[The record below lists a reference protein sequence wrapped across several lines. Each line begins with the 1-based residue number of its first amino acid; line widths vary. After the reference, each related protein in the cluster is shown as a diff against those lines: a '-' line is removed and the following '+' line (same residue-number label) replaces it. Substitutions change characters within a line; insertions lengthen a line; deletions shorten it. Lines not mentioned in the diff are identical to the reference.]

1 MRNLLFLIAAAL
13 GALLPSCTPAN
24 RVVENPLIETANTRT
39 LDIVKVELS
48 DTATVLHVN
57 AYHRPKN
64 WIVISSDS
72 YLQIPARRFMLTGAE
87 GITPDSLFWM
97 PKSGRASFVL
107 RFPPLPRGTKSFDF
121 IESDCDDCFKIYG
134 VDLTGKTEY
143 PEYPEGLPKELRKA
157 PKDGPVPDPILAVGE
172 TTVNIHLLGFR
183 EGMYKDMTLY
193 INSMLTGHERKDAPI
208 DPETGVATFKFGQYG
223 PSLIYGNPAGPGSMH
238 LNFWTAPGETA
249 DIYVDLTEKGKSI
262 VQRRNNEQ
270 PKRAPLYSTG
280 TYGALNTLFN
290 GSETKTIALD
300 THTGEFADYRMTADE
315 YVQMV
320 ASKYKLLADSIA
332 RSGMSSMMTELSLLS
347 LQQETLNAF
356 ANSRFFLE
364 HNYRSEHNMW
374 DRNAKLDYEFA
385 KLTSENQAMLCKLF
399 DINNPKL
406 PMGVRIFEYQRA
418 ALAPDIDWA
427 QLVEAT
433 SPLADL
439 RKVSSLP
446 SKAENDALTEADLAS
461 LRSLK
466 NPFYAE
472 ACEAI
477 QARVRRELAALEGK
491 VKIEETPDVAP
502 DKLFDAIVAPCKGKV
517 VLVDFWNTWCGPC
530 QSAIKANEPL
540 KTGEL
545 KSDDIVW
552 IYLANETSPLVTYK
566 TQIGKIAG
574 KHYRLNEEQWK
585 YLCEKFKVDG
595 IPSYVLVDRD
605 GNSKL
610 RNDLRN
616 HDKLKKTLKKM
627 IE

>member
-1 MRNLLFLIAAAL
+1 M
-13 GALLPSCTPAN
+13 
-24 RVVENPLIETANTRT
+24 
-39 LDIVKVELS
+39 
-48 DTATVLHVN
+48 
-57 AYHRPKN
+57 
-64 WIVISSDS
+64 
-72 YLQIPARRFMLTGAE
+72 
-87 GITPDSLFWM
+87 
-97 PKSGRASFVL
+97 
-107 RFPPLPRGTKSFDF
+107 
-121 IESDCDDCFKIYG
+121 
-134 VDLTGKTEY
+134 
-143 PEYPEGLPKELRKA
+143 
-157 PKDGPVPDPILAVGE
+157 
-172 TTVNIHLLGFR
+172 
-183 EGMYKDMTLY
+183 
-193 INSMLTGHERKDAPI
+193 
-208 DPETGVATFKFGQYG
+208 
-223 PSLIYGNPAGPGSMH
+223 
-238 LNFWTAPGETA
+238 
-249 DIYVDLTEKGKSI
+249 
-262 VQRRNNEQ
+262 
-270 PKRAPLYSTG
+270 YSTG

-374 DRNAKLDYEFA
+374 DRNAKPDYEFA

-502 DKLFDAIVAPCKGKV
+502 NKLFNAIVAPYKGKV

-530 QSAIKANEPL
+530 QAAIKDNEPL
-540 KTGEL
+540 KSGEL
-545 KSDDIVW
+545 KSDDLVW
-552 IYLANETSPLVTYK
+552 IYIANETSPLVAYK
-566 TQIGKIAG
+566 KQIGKIQG
-574 KHYRLNEEQWK
+574 KHYRLNDEQWK
-585 YLCEKFKVDG
+585 YLCEQFKVDG
-595 IPSYVLVDRD
+595 IPSYVLVGRD
-605 GNSKL
+605 GTGKL

-616 HDKLKKTLKKM
+616 HDTLKKTLKKL

>member
-48 DTATVLHVN
+48 DTATVLHMN
-57 AYHRPKN
+57 AYYRPKN

-72 YLQIPARRFMLTGAE
+72 YLQIPARKFMLTGAE

-157 PKDGPVPDPILAVGE
+157 PKDGPVPDPIFAVGE
-172 TTVNIHLLGFR
+172 TRVNIHLLGFR

-364 HNYRSEHNMW
+364 HNYRSEHNMR

-446 SKAENDALTEADLAS
+446 SKAENDALTEADLAA

-530 QSAIKANEPL
+530 QAAIKANEPL

>member
-48 DTATVLHVN
+48 DTATVLHMN
-57 AYHRPKN
+57 AYYRPKN

-72 YLQIPARRFMLTGAE
+72 YLQIPARKFMLTGAE

-97 PKSGRASFVL
+97 PDSGRASFVL

-157 PKDGPVPDPILAVGE
+157 PKDGPVPDPIFAVGE
-172 TTVNIHLLGFR
+172 TRVNIHLLGFR

-406 PMGVRIFEYQRA
+406 PMGVRIFEYQSA

-502 DKLFDAIVAPCKGKV
+502 DKLFDAIVAPYKGKV

-530 QSAIKANEPL
+530 QAAIKANEPL